1 MSAGRSVGLLVGNKN
16 KMWAFSRY
24 FAPAHRS
31 ATGGKCMRPCFL
43 WWYFVQCWLICFAN
57 DVTAD
62 FMSTVFIVTRIVT
75 EEVPIALKYRGA
87 AAPKQWFEP
96 HGIWASR
103 LGLSLQAGI
112 WALRPEYGL
121 LDWDMTLKAGI
132 WASRLG
138 YEPWTWA
145 LRLVLVPQGWNLSK
159 RLGFE
164 HWR

>member
-1 MSAGRSVGLLVGNKN
+1 MASLV
-16 KMWAFSRY
+16 
-24 FAPAHRS
+24 
-31 ATGGKCMRPCFL
+31 FL
-43 WWYFVQCWLICFAN
+43 FYIKFYNNIYPLNNANSLFIFLINLFCKFMFWILHIWLICFAN